1 MKLKPFYS
9 TMQMIGIKD
18 NDIPKFLI
26 NFKDGLENALYRINT
41 IIDDEWINIIEEEQS
56 GIDVDS
62 YIDWNG
68 NFKISK
74 NEITSNNLYPGNRKI
89 NDFENIKI
97 NDKNFWDYTY
107 ESMVFSFAVLAA
119 LGKTLEDNNDTKL
132 LQEK

>member
-41 IIDDEWINIIEEEQS
+41 IIDDEWINIIKEEQS

-74 NEITSNNLYPGNRKI
+74 NEITSKNLYPGKRKI

-119 LGKTLEDNNDTKL
+119 LGKTLEDNNDTNL